1 MERTMTALWED
12 DDGALIA
19 TEYMFIA
26 VISVIG
32 LVVGLTYIRD
42 ATTAKLS
49 ELSQAVLF
57 LDVGY
62 QFPAIQGAYAG
73 LSTRPFARANGS
85 YVINTPHTGDFI
97 GTSAVTTPPQDIQSV
112 PATPYTA
119 YSAFAQ

>member
-1 MERTMTALWED
+1 MERTMNALWKD

-32 LVVGLTYIRD
+32 LVVGLTYVRD

-62 QFPAIQGAYAG
+62 QFPAIQGVYSGSSTTAY
-73 LSTRPFARANGS
+73 ARANGS
-85 YVINTPHTGDFI
+85 YVINTLHIGEFN
-97 GTSAVTTPPQDIQSV
+97 GTSAVTTPPQGIQSV

-119 YSAFAQ
+119 YSALAQ